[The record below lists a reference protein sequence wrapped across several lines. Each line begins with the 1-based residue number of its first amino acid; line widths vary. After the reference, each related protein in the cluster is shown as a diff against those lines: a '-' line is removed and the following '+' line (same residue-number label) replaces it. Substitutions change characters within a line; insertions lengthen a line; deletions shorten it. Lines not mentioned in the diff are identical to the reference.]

1 MQTKKMKGCIK
12 DATVLHFCNTQLIVD
27 IVLWL
32 SIGSPVLILH
42 MMGSPYEVGFFCD
55 DTSLKYPYKP
65 GMISNALLTGV
76 AFGLTTTTLLMVEV
90 MNRLE
95 RKYKKNRC
103 LSGDPFI
110 CLKGF
115 GIFLF
120 GFVIAQLFTEVLK
133 NAVGRLR
140 PTFFDVCRP
149 DFSRIDCRQGYIT
162 NYTCTN
168 DEHLPNTLRTIR
180 QSFPSGH
187 SVFSMFTTVYLVLY
201 IEKRLHITYSHIL
214 KPTIQ
219 AAIFLLSLVC
229 AVSRITDHKHHP
241 SDVIAGLFIGSVV
254 ACAIFHSLGTKFLND
269 PKIEKTSNDDE
280 EEGNWVPNTN
290 GCQTPLPLL
299 QNEFDVSGRS
309 PSFVLKQPIK
319 ISTSVTV

>member
-1 MQTKKMKGCIK
+1 MSLVAPPFSSALNGN
-12 DATVLHFCNTQLIVD
+12 LGF
-27 IVLWL
+27 
-32 SIGSPVLILH
+32 GSPVLYLYL
-42 MMGSPYEVGFFCD
+42 MGSPYEAGFFCD
-55 DTSLKYPYKP
+55 DTSLKYPDKP
-65 GMISNALLTGV
+65 SMISDALLTGV
-76 AFGLTTTTLLMVEV
+76 AFGLTTTALLMVEV

-95 RKYKKNRC
+95 RKYKKSRC

-120 GFVIAQLFTEVLK
+120 GFVITQLFTEVLK
-133 NAVGRLR
+133 NTLGRLR
-140 PTFFDVCRP
+140 PTFIDVCRP
-149 DFSRIDCRQGYIT
+149 DFSRINCSQGYIT

-168 DEHLPNTLRTIR
+168 KENLTNKLRTIH

-187 SVFSMFTTVYLVLY
+187 AAFAMFTTMYLVLY
-201 IEKRLHITYSHIL
+201 IQKRLHITYSHIL
-214 KPTIQ
+214 KPTVQ
-219 AAIFLLSLVC
+219 AALFLLSLVC
-229 AVSRITDHKHHP
+229 GITRITDHKHHP
-241 SDVIAGLFIGSVV
+241 SDVVAGLIIGSIV

-269 PKIEKTSNDDE
+269 TKHEKSSKDDE
-280 EEGNWVPNTN
+280 EDGNWVPNIN